1 MVLADSIGHKKF
13 ASSLNHKT
21 KKMNTTIF
29 SFKGMFVLALVATFA
44 LTSCNRDTEG
54 CTDPAAE
61 NYDADAD
68 TDDGT
73 CSYAVVAP
81 DTYVFTD
88 ADGNNTVS
96 YSGQHQRLNMLSEMS
111 SYLKT
116 ANDEGVAVD
125 ADVLKNM
132 YGNENHTWDDEEG
145 LGMTGSSK
153 QLKNKTVG
161 GDTEFTNV
169 FETWMDEVAAASD
182 GSGAGSAGAAGVVLS
197 TTNPAK
203 QYLQSAQGQEW
214 TQLIEKGLMGACFY
228 YNISVVYLGNDK
240 MDVDNT
246 TPEDPANGKYYTKM
260 EHHWDEGYGYFTT
273 AVDYPNSGTD
283 RFWGKYANGRED
295 LLQSAS
301 KISAAFRLGRAAIS
315 ADNMTAR
322 DQQIDIIRTELELAA
337 AGSAIHYFNSAIANF
352 ADDALRNH
360 ALSEAK
366 AFMWGLQFGENTSV
380 DSDEVA
386 HLLEDLGDDFY
397 SVTTATLTEVRDEL
411 AAATGLSD
419 LADQL

>member
-1 MVLADSIGHKKF
+1 MNIKF
-13 ASSLNHKT
+13 YSL
-21 KKMNTTIF
+21 
-29 SFKGMFVLALVATFA
+29 KGALVFALATTFA

-54 CTDPAAE
+54 CTDPAAD

-73 CSYAVVAP
+73 CSYSIVAP
-81 DTYVFTD
+81 DTYTFTD
-88 ADGNNTVS
+88 ADGNSTVS

-116 ANDEGVAVD
+116 ANNEGTAVD

-132 YGNENHTWDDEEG
+132 YANEGHTWDDEEG

-161 GDTEFTNV
+161 GDSEFTDI
-169 FETWMDEVAAASD
+169 FEAWMDEVAAASD
-182 GSGAGSAGAAGVVLS
+182 GSGAGSAGVAGVVLS

-228 YNISVVYLGNDK
+228 YNISVVYLGEDK
-240 MDVDNT
+240 MNADNT
-246 TPEDPANGKYYTKM
+246 APEEGEYYTEM

-273 AVDYPNSGTD
+273 AVDYPASGTD

-315 ADNMTAR
+315 ADNMTVR

-337 AGSAIHYFNSAIANF
+337 AGTAIHYFNSAISNF

-366 AFMWGLQFGENTSV
+366 AFMWGLQFGANTAV
-380 DSDEVA
+380 DSDMVA

-397 SVTTATLTEVRDEL
+397 AVTTATLTEVRDEL
-411 AAATGLSD
+411 AAATGLTD